1 MAENERLRREIFTN
15 EQLLNS
21 KDEANKSYLQ
31 DVRKEFRSIENKY
44 KEEMET
50 MSMEYQDLRQLTV
63 KYYEKIAEQN
73 ATIFGLERDLE
84 NEINLKN
91 EQIRINE

>member
-21 KDEANKSYLQ
+21 KDVANKSYLQ

-44 KEEMET
+44 KEQMET
-50 MSMEYQDLRQLTV
+50 MSMEY
-63 KYYEKIAEQN
+63 
-73 ATIFGLERDLE
+73 
-84 NEINLKN
+84 
-91 EQIRINE
+91 